1 MEKAVKISFS
11 AMQKSDS
18 EKAEISQ
25 ILDGTRVDQDGA
37 VCLSFEESWEGVEG
51 LVLSDMKVT
60 REGIVVERS
69 GPVQTKMEFLP
80 DADTMCEYRTQIGTI
95 SFVISTLT
103 MDVGIGEERIS
114 FFVRYEMYAQG
125 ELVSENELSVE
136 AKDA

>member
-1 MEKAVKISFS
+1 MEKSVKISFS
-11 AMQKSDS
+11 ALQKSDN

-25 ILDGTRVDQDGA
+25 ILDGTRVDSDGA
-37 VCLSFEESWEGVEG
+37 VYLSFEENWEGVEG
-51 LVLSDMKVT
+51 LVHSDMRLT

-80 DADTMCEYRTQIGTI
+80 DEDTMCEYQTQIGTI

-103 MDVGIGEERIS
+103 MDMGIGEERVS

-125 ELVSENELSVE
+125 ELISENELSVE